1 MSKLTYLD
9 DKIWFPPP
17 EEAQE
22 DGLLAYGGDLSEERL
37 LLAYRS
43 GIFPWFEDELP
54 WLEESLPLWWH
65 PDPRFVL
72 YPKDLKISK
81 SMRKILEKGQFE
93 FRVNSD
99 FEQVIRACQKIER
112 KDQDGTWITNSM
124 IEAYS
129 RLYLS
134 GTAFSAEAWLDG
146 KLVGGLYGVLLG
158 KVFFGESMFSH
169 ASNASKFAFIH
180 WVKLLESKG
189 IELIDC
195 QMHTK
200 HLESL
205 GATFVSRQKFMD
217 LLNQFIPPLN

>member
-1 MSKLTYLD
+1 MSKLTCLD

-81 SMRKILEKGQFE
+81 T
-93 FRVNSD
+93 V
-99 FEQVIRACQKIER
+99 
-112 KDQDGTWITNSM
+112 
-124 IEAYS
+124 
-129 RLYLS
+129 RLD
-134 GTAFSAEAWLDG
+134 AD
-146 KLVGGLYGVLLG
+146 VLLWLQEKADEEG
-158 KVFFGESMFSH
+158 LGYQTFLNSFLKKSMKSE
-169 ASNASKFAFIH
+169 ND
-180 WVKLLESKG
+180 KLDEIYKRLKKLEDKA
-189 IELIDC
+189 
-195 QMHTK
+195 K
-200 HLESL
+200 
-205 GATFVSRQKFMD
+205 
-217 LLNQFIPPLN
+217 